1 MAHRVQLRGRVT
13 ILVTS
18 LQAALT
24 AHLTTVSL
32 PAPKSV
38 SPRGGEGWQ
47 HWQAQAAQEEL
58 TFRHAWRHAWIPLQQ
73 HINLSSP
80 VSKTPCSF
88 NLNVHILTPRS
99 KKPLMPGNQQ
109 LKSQDICHLMVNAV
123 LSKIPSFP
131 QSPFP
136 ATSSPGT
143 TSFSPRKAGSDLKAL
158 LPQPPTPSSALAC
171 PISVQAAQ
179 LQPPPL
185 RWWRCRGTAQ
195 TPCWNPGVPT
205 CCASGLYHYL
215 AHQYLL
221 VLATHFQVSFHIN
234 YCSLISLAALTLW

>member
-1 MAHRVQLRGRVT
+1 
-13 ILVTS
+13 
-18 LQAALT
+18 
-24 AHLTTVSL
+24 
-32 PAPKSV
+32 
-38 SPRGGEGWQ
+38 
-47 HWQAQAAQEEL
+47 
-58 TFRHAWRHAWIPLQQ
+58 
-73 HINLSSP
+73 
-80 VSKTPCSF
+80 
-88 NLNVHILTPRS
+88 
-99 KKPLMPGNQQ
+99 
-109 LKSQDICHLMVNAV
+109 MVNAV

-131 QSPFP
+131 QSPYP

-185 RWWRCRGTAQ
+185 CWWRCRGTAQ

-234 YCSLISLAALTLW
+234 YCSLISLTALKQFDRSHLTLCLHLSSPLVLLSWTAQGLQQWVSESCRPTDSHILILHYGKWWKSSDICNYYI